1 MRLKIDKNSFWL
13 FILIFLSYSNIELF
27 SYFAGDGFIGK
38 LNYYGP
44 ILSYVLIILY
54 CMSQPR
60 KPGENVLNCGFK
72 LNIVPYIAA
81 ILYTVIIFLLNGNGM
96 DYLSRLVSTALYYM
110 LAVGAMYEMLQLMGC
125 RVLDYYI
132 DVTIFTYLL
141 SAFTGTIISRG
152 RGLSLYVRETF
163 LGHYVGTNSYKGFFE
178 VHELLFIMG
187 LFIIFLLFFKKQ
199 KNKKDYRRLIWC
211 ILCFIFGFKRIGLAG
226 IVVVVLLLLIINKP
240 LKGIATSLI
249 RIETICAIVIC
260 FIFVYMILD
269 DSFIALLL
277 QKGIAD
283 NGRSIIYSHFRTI
296 CNFSV
301 GYLGKGYTFVSR
313 YIEGLGSSV
322 LNNMASI
329 RGLHSGA
336 FEKYVELGFIG
347 SLLWHWW
354 FLYHISSTYIK
365 KFGKKMALCYLMLT
379 SYSYITYLTDNTHG
393 YRNFQ
398 IVLLM
403 IPIAY
408 FMQINKGRNGVLID
422 D

>member
-13 FILIFLSYSNIELF
+13 IILIFLSYSNIELF

-141 SAFTGTIISRG
+141 SASTGIIISRG
-152 RGLSLYVRETF
+152 SGLSLYVRETF
-163 LGHYVGTNSYKGFFE
+163 LGHYVGTNPYKGFFE

-199 KNKKDYRRLIWC
+199 KNKKDYRRLI
-211 ILCFIFGFKRIGLAG
+211 
-226 IVVVVLLLLIINKP
+226 
-240 LKGIATSLI
+240 
-249 RIETICAIVIC
+249 
-260 FIFVYMILD
+260 
-269 DSFIALLL
+269 
-277 QKGIAD
+277 
-283 NGRSIIYSHFRTI
+283 
-296 CNFSV
+296 
-301 GYLGKGYTFVSR
+301 
-313 YIEGLGSSV
+313 
-322 LNNMASI
+322 
-329 RGLHSGA
+329 
-336 FEKYVELGFIG
+336 
-347 SLLWHWW
+347 
-354 FLYHISSTYIK
+354 
-365 KFGKKMALCYLMLT
+365 
-379 SYSYITYLTDNTHG
+379 
-393 YRNFQ
+393 
-398 IVLLM
+398 
-403 IPIAY
+403 
-408 FMQINKGRNGVLID
+408 
-422 D
+422 